1 MTNLLTYLY
10 TQVLVVVHVV
20 HASFFT
26 AEEGNLHFPL
36 HPTTQQIDIEYMYF
50 VVPLVLLVEVIDCLF
65 GVVDEYYT
73 NVV

>member
-1 MTNLLTYLY
+1 
-10 TQVLVVVHVV
+10 V

-36 HPTTQQIDIEYMYF
+36 HPTTQQIDIEYMYI

-65 GVVDEYYT
+65 EVLDEYYT